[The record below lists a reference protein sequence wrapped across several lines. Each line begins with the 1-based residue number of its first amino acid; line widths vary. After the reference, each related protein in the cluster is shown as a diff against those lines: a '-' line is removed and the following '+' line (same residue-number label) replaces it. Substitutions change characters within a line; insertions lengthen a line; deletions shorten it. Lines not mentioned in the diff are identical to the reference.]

1 MPLNFRRRDRAA
13 RRRRAAL
20 VLLALIAA
28 ALYVVAVAKSSTAS
42 TTQRGGH
49 PRLITPAQHAPTQN
63 SRSRSAL
70 PTTETLENAIAAPA
84 IIGFSN
90 PSAANG
96 NAATL

>member
-63 SRSRSAL
+63 D
-70 PTTETLENAIAAPA
+70 EAAARYQQPKRWRT
-84 IIGFSN
+84 
-90 PSAANG
+90 PSPHQQ
-96 NAATL
+96 